1 MARVLVAEDEVLIRV
16 DIVETLEEGGHTVVG
31 EAGDG
36 EQAVQ
41 LARELAPELVIMDV
55 KMPKLDGVE
64 AASRIA
70 AEAPTAGAV
79 LILTAFSDK
88 ELVERAAEAGSI
100 GYLVKPFEPAQL
112 LAAVQVALARA
123 AEHRDLKESVEDL
136 EAKLQARKVIERAK
150 GKLMEQFGLTEEQ
163 AFVRMRRAAMDR
175 QLPLAEI
182 ARRVLESTNAPPASG
197 PSQPSSQPPR

>member
-36 EQAVQ
+36 EQALQ

-64 AASRIA
+64 AATRIVQ
-70 AEAPTAGAV
+70 ESAGAV
-79 LILTAFSDK
+79 LVLTAFSDK
-88 ELVERAAEAGSI
+88 ELVE
-100 GYLVKPFEPAQL
+100 
-112 LAAVQVALARA
+112 RA

-136 EAKLQARKVIERAK
+136 EAKLAARKVIERAK

-182 ARRVLESTNAPPASG
+182 ARRVLESTTQSQPQAPPQPSG
-197 PSQPSSQPPR
+197 PAQR

>member
-36 EQAVQ
+36 EQALQ

-64 AASRIA
+64 AATRIVQ
-70 AEAPTAGAV
+70 ESAGAV
-79 LILTAFSDK
+79 LVLTAFSDK
-88 ELVERAAEAGSI
+88 DLVERAAEAGSI
-100 GYLVKPFEPAQL
+100 GYLVKPFQPPQL

-136 EAKLQARKVIERAK
+136 EAKLAARKVIERAK

-182 ARRVLESTNAPPASG
+182 ARRVLESTT
-197 PSQPSSQPPR
+197 PSQPSAPPQPSGPAPR

>member
-55 KMPKLDGVE
+55 KMPKLDGVQ
-64 AASRIA
+64 AASQIV
-70 AEAPTAGAV
+70 EEGAGAV
-79 LILTAFSDK
+79 LVLTAFSDK

-100 GYLVKPFEPAQL
+100 GYLVKPFQPPQL

-123 AEHRDLKESVEDL
+123 VEHRDLKESVEDL
-136 EAKLQARKVIERAK
+136 EAKLAARKVIERAK

-175 QLPLAEI
+175 QVPLAEI
-182 ARRVLESTNAPPASG
+182 ARRVLESTTAS
-197 PSQPSSQPPR
+197 SQPSTPPQG